1 MNDTLIAALLILA
14 LALAGCGSKESDQ
27 PAEPAVEQ
35 TPPPQ
40 MIEQE
45 VRHGVPQRPGN
56 AVSGPVEYI
65 DTVVTLGMQQD
76 YRMKKANVQA
86 AVQQYNAMQ
95 FKYPATVEDIVKEGL
110 LVKVPSLDEG
120 DRWDL
125 NPETGEVRIMRLVP
139 KR

>member
-1 MNDTLIAALLILA
+1 MNDTMIAALLVLTLA
-14 LALAGCGSKESDQ
+14 FVGCGSDES
-27 PAEPAVEQ
+27 EQ

-40 MIEQE
+40 MIERE
-45 VRHGVPQRPGN
+45 VKHGVARPDN
-56 AVSGPVEYI
+56 ALRGPVEYI

-76 YRMKKANVQA
+76 YRLKKTTVEE
-86 AVQQYNAMQ
+86 AVKQYHAMQ
-95 FKYPATVEDIVKEGL
+95 FKYPATVEDIVNQGL

-139 KR
+139 KP